1 MSAAR
6 QQRRA
11 MAKQNAKRPSVLTQ
25 APRYTWP
32 EDGNDRRIDVWVSR
46 DYLVQV
52 FDEAGATRLSVN
64 RTTLR
69 ADGRWDDRI
78 EWDELQ
84 RIKRA
89 VGYGDAYAIEVFP
102 RDQDLVNVA
111 NMRHLWVMAEPL
123 PYGWMKERGH
133 NGC

>member
-11 MAKQNAKRPSVLTQ
+11 MAKQNAKRPSSLTQ

-89 VGYGDAYAIEVFP
+89 VG
-102 RDQDLVNVA
+102 
-111 NMRHLWVMAEPL
+111 
-123 PYGWMKERGH
+123 
-133 NGC
+133 